1 MSCFKTFSISLILFF
16 TITAISS
23 TVKGR
28 LLIVNKIFS
37 FVLVIIALANFWFYI
52 TGKMD
57 SLVFWIIL
65 GILALATYAIIPAL
79 KTKLDK

>member
-1 MSCFKTFSISLILFF
+1 MKSI
-16 TITAISS
+16 
-23 TVKGR
+23 
-28 LLIVNKIFS
+28 KIFS